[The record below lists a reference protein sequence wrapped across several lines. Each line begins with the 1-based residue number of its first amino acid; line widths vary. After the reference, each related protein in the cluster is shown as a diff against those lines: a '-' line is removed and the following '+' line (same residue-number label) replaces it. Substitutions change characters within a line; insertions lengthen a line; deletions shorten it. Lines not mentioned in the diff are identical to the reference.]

1 MLKNQ
6 AAIKPF
12 CLGSAIGVLLAAAL
26 RSPGTILLLSLG
38 LIVAYEL
45 FHE

>member
-6 AAIKPF
+6 EAIKPF
-12 CLGSAIGVLLAAAL
+12 CLGSVAGVMLAAVL